1 MKPLPRQKSRFPLLK
16 RNGLYFNIKKLFL
29 TFSLSL
35 WFFINYNKN
44 NSQNNK
50 CNKRIV
56 RPDKMLLLCKISA
69 DKKFKQHAFE
79 SD

>member
-1 MKPLPRQKSRFPLLK
+1 MKPLPRQKPVS
-16 RNGLYFNIKKLFL
+16 LYKKETAYILYKEAFLNFFIKLMV
-29 TFSLSL
+29 
-35 WFFINYNKN
+35 FINYNKN